1 MSDLSNMERLAEAQ
15 QRHDARL
22 PRRQPWRLQPL
33 PSAQEE
39 VECLQGKL
47 NVLIATCLTEASKFD
62 QLTPG
67 GGDELRRACDQ
78 AEE

>member
-15 QRHDARL
+15 HRHDARVE
-22 PRRQPWRLQPL
+22 PDGYWRLQPP
-33 PSAQEE
+33 PSVQEE

-47 NVLIATCLTEASKFD
+47 YALVAKVLIEASKFD
-62 QLTPG
+62 QVIPG

>member
-1 MSDLSNMERLAEAQ
+1 MSDLSNHYALSSAQDALDLRL
-15 QRHDARL
+15 L
-22 PRRQPWRLQPL
+22 RRQPWRLQPP

-39 VECLQGKL
+39 VACLQGKL
-47 NVLIATCLTEASKFD
+47 YALLAASRTEASKFD
-62 QLTPG
+62 QIIPG

>member
-15 QRHDARL
+15 HRHDARGE
-22 PRRQPWRLQPL
+22 PDRPWRLQPP

-47 NVLIATCLTEASKFD
+47 YALMATCLSEASKFD
-62 QLTPG
+62 QLIPG

>member
-15 QRHDARL
+15 YRHDARGE
-22 PRRQPWRLQPL
+22 PDRPWRLQAP
-33 PSAQEE
+33 PSVQEE

-47 NVLIATCLTEASKFD
+47 YVLVAKVLAEASKFD
-62 QLTPG
+62 QVIPG
-67 GGDELRRACDQ
+67 GGDGLRRACDQ

>member
-1 MSDLSNMERLAEAQ
+1 MSDLSNHYALAREQ
-15 QRHDARL
+15 DRHDCRA
-22 PRRQPWRLQPL
+22 PRRQPWRFQPP

-47 NVLIATCLTEASKFD
+47 YALVAKVLIEAGKFD
-62 QLTPG
+62 HLIPG

>member
-15 QRHDARL
+15 HRHDARAE
-22 PRRQPWRLQPL
+22 RSAPWRFQRP
-33 PSAQEE
+33 PSVQDE

-47 NVLIATCLTEASKFD
+47 YALVARVLIEAGKFD
-62 QLTPG
+62 MVIPG

>member
-1 MSDLSNMERLAEAQ
+1 MSDLSNHYALAREQ
-15 QRHDARL
+15 DRHDCRL
-22 PRRQPWRLQPL
+22 PRRQPWRFQPP

>member
-15 QRHDARL
+15 HRHDARAE
-22 PRRQPWRLQPL
+22 RSVPWRFQRP

-39 VECLQGKL
+39 VECLQEKL
-47 NVLIATCLTEASKFD
+47 YALLAASRTEASKFD
-62 QLTPG
+62 MIIPG

>member
-15 QRHDARL
+15 QRHDARAE
-22 PRRQPWRLQPL
+22 RSAPWRFQRP

-39 VECLQGKL
+39 VECLQEKL
-47 NVLIATCLTEASKFD
+47 YALVAKVLIEAGKFD
-62 QLTPG
+62 QVIPG
-67 GGDELRRACDQ
+67 GGDALRRACDQ

>member
-15 QRHDARL
+15 HRHDARAE
-22 PRRQPWRLQPL
+22 RSTPWRFQRP
-33 PSAQEE
+33 PSVQDE

-47 NVLIATCLTEASKFD
+47 YALLAASRTEASKFD
-62 QLTPG
+62 VVMPG

>member
-1 MSDLSNMERLAEAQ
+1 MSDLSNMGRLAEAQ
-15 QRHDARL
+15 YRHDAKL
-22 PRRQPWRLQPL
+22 PRRQPWRLQPP

-39 VECLQGKL
+39 VEFLQGKL
-47 NVLIATCLTEASKFD
+47 YVLVAKVLAEASKFD
-62 QLTPG
+62 QVIPG

>member
-15 QRHDARL
+15 HRHDARGE
-22 PRRQPWRLQPL
+22 PDRYWRLQTP

-47 NVLIATCLTEASKFD
+47 YALVAACLAEASKFD
-62 QLTPG
+62 QLIPG
-67 GGDELRRACDQ
+67 GGDELRRACEQ

>member
-15 QRHDARL
+15 DAFDRRL
-22 PRRQPWRLQPL
+22 PRRQPWRLQPS

-39 VECLQGKL
+39 VECLQGKIYA
-47 NVLIATCLTEASKFD
+47 LIAKVLAEASKFD

>member
-15 QRHDARL
+15 HRYDARGE
-22 PRRQPWRLQPL
+22 PDGYWRLQPPL
-33 PSAQEE
+33 SAQEE

-47 NVLIATCLTEASKFD
+47 YALMATCLSEASKFD
-62 QLTPG
+62 QLIPG
-67 GGDELRRACDQ
+67 GGDELRRACDL

>member
-15 QRHDARL
+15 GAFDRRL
-22 PRRQPWRLQPL
+22 PRRQPWRLQPP

-47 NVLIATCLTEASKFD
+47 YALIAKVLAEASKFD
-62 QLTPG
+62 QVIPG

>member
-15 QRHDARL
+15 HRHDSRGE
-22 PRRQPWRLQPL
+22 PDNYWRLKPP

-39 VECLQGKL
+39 VECLQEKL
-47 NVLIATCLTEASKFD
+47 YALVAASRTEASKFD
-62 QLTPG
+62 MVIPG

>member
-15 QRHDARL
+15 HRHDARGD
-22 PRRQPWRLQPL
+22 PDSYWRLKPP

-47 NVLIATCLTEASKFD
+47 YALIATCLSEAGKFD
-62 QLTPG
+62 QVIPG
-67 GGDELRRACDQ
+67 GGDALRRACDQ

>member
-15 QRHDARL
+15 HRHDARGE
-22 PRRQPWRLQPL
+22 PDGYWRLQPP

>member
-1 MSDLSNMERLAEAQ
+1 MSDLSNMERLAEAKH
-15 QRHDARL
+15 RYDAKL
-22 PRRQPWRLQPL
+22 PRLQPWRLQPP

-39 VECLQGKL
+39 IECLQGKL
-47 NVLIATCLTEASKFD
+47 YALMATCLAEASKFD
-62 QLTPG
+62 QLIPG

>member
-1 MSDLSNMERLAEAQ
+1 MTDLSNYHALARGQ
-15 QRHDARL
+15 DRHDCRQ
-22 PRRQPWRLQPL
+22 PRRQPWRFQPP

-47 NVLIATCLTEASKFD
+47 YALVARVLIEAGKFD
-62 QLTPG
+62 QLIPG
-67 GGDELRRACDQ
+67 GGDELRKACDQ

>member
-15 QRHDARL
+15 HRHDARGEPDSYL
-22 PRRQPWRLQPL
+22 RLQPP
-33 PSAQEE
+33 PSVQEE
-39 VECLQGKL
+39 VECLQGKIDAL
-47 NVLIATCLTEASKFD
+47 IEKVLAEAGKFD
-62 QLTPG
+62 QLIPG

>member
-15 QRHDARL
+15 HRHDARGE
-22 PRRQPWRLQPL
+22 PDSYWRLQPP

-39 VECLQGKL
+39 VECLQGKIDA
-47 NVLIATCLTEASKFD
+47 LIAKVLAEASKFD
-62 QLTPG
+62 QVIPG
-67 GGDELRRACDQ
+67 SGDELRRACDQ

>member
-15 QRHDARL
+15 HLHDARGEL
-22 PRRQPWRLQPL
+22 DLPWRLQPQ

-39 VECLQGKL
+39 VECLQGKID
-47 NVLIATCLTEASKFD
+47 VLIAKVLIEASKFD
-62 QLTPG
+62 QIIPG

>member
-15 QRHDARL
+15 HRHDARGE
-22 PRRQPWRLQPL
+22 PDRPWRLQPP

-47 NVLIATCLTEASKFD
+47 YALAAKVLIEAGKFD
-62 QLTPG
+62 QVIPG